1 MGITGVSS
9 TMTSSNRQE
18 ITFHGGETVVATQPN
33 GGASEAE
40 QARRLSSTQVCLQDN
55 DTTVCENA
63 ETAEAVQEA
72 TARRDGA
79 IQRVNDQ
86 RAVRAALSAALDIP
100 RPARSAPGGV
110 SSARD
115 AEAFRQCGERTRT
128 SPNAGMIVTQV
139 VSGAV
144 SVAGAAAH
152 VAVHSAAH
160 AAGHVA
166 AEVGIDFVVVN
177 EIVGHLAHSNDPRSS
192 AEHIGVATTNALLP
206 GVGTLGSSM
215 AHALSEGD
223 ARIQCMENA
232 AQQARRNR
240 LEGVRDADRVHD
252 PARPLDGINVQRM
265 RTDRDYYDGVVS
277 RLRERSVGH
286 SGARG

>member
-9 TMTSSNRQE
+9 TMTSPNRQE
-18 ITFHGGETVVATQPN
+18 ITFYGGETVVATQPN

-40 QARRLSSTQVCLQDN
+40 QARRLSATQVCLQDGE
-55 DTTVCENA
+55 TTVCENA
-63 ETAEAVQEA
+63 ESAEAVQEA

-79 IQRVNDQ
+79 IQRLNDQ
-86 RAVRAALSAALDIP
+86 RAVRAALSAVLDIP

-128 SPNAGMIVTQV
+128 SPNAGMVGTQV
-139 VSGAV
+139 VSAVV
-144 SVAGAAAH
+144 SVAGAAHAAAH
-152 VAVHSAAH
+152 SVAH

-177 EIVGHLAHSNDPRSS
+177 EMVGHRLLHSNDPRSTG
-192 AEHIGVATTNALLP
+192 EHVGVATANAFLP
-206 GVGTLGSSM
+206 GAGTLVSSM
-215 AHALSEGD
+215 GHALAEGD

-232 AQQARRNR
+232 ARQARRNR

-252 PARPLDGINVQRM
+252 PAQPLDGIDVQRL